1 MYKPPILVLC
11 NARSG
16 STLLR
21 YLLDTHPDIAAPPE
35 TPLGSLCGSLVQFA
49 KSLPAHGD
57 GSAVSSVAAGRELI
71 DAELRRHAEERGKK
85 VWLDKSVATVD
96 DLDAVQEVFPDAR
109 YICLYRHAMDSIA
122 SGLEASRWGFARYG
136 FRKYVQQRPHNT
148 VAALAQYW
156 IERTSKTV
164 AFERSAASPAHRVR
178 YEDLVARPE
187 ETLTAILK
195 FLDLPAGPDLV
206 AGLVAEALRTS
217 HDPGPGDYKIDFSS
231 AVVSDSVGTGRAI
244 PAGLLEPAQVKSM
257 NKLLAHLG
265 YETVESDWNT
275 RGGPTGRTRAEHD
288 RLRRQVADAMS
299 ALRPRLAE
307 AGDGAAAG
315 PALTF
320 EISYGDGGLEH
331 WSADPATYEVV
342 LRESVPTRPPTYRL
356 HAEVFTRLTAGAL
369 SFESATYAG
378 LVDRTRPEENQE
390 SDRLARRLFGAGSG
404 G

>member
-1 MYKPPILVLC
+1 MNTPPILVLC

-35 TPLGSLCGSLVQFA
+35 TPLGALCASLLQFA
-49 KSLPAHGD
+49 KSLPAREED
-57 GSAVSSVAAGRELI
+57 PAVTLLAGGRELI
-71 DAELRRHAEERGKK
+71 DAELRRHAESRGKK

-96 DLDAVQEVFPDAR
+96 DLDAVQQVFPDAR

-164 AFERSAASPAHRVR
+164 AFERTAAATHRVR
-178 YEDLVARPE
+178 YEDLCARPE
-187 ETLTAILK
+187 ETLKGILE
-195 FLDLPAGPDLV
+195 FLELPADPDVIAAMV
-206 AGLVAEALRTS
+206 AGALRTD

-231 AVVSDSVGTGRAI
+231 GVVSDSVGTGRAI
-244 PAGLLEPAQVKSM
+244 PAGLLEPAQLKSM
-257 NKLLAHLG
+257 NRLLTHLA

-275 RGGPTGRTRAEHD
+275 RGGPTGRTDADHD

-307 AGDGAAAG
+307 AHAG

-331 WSADPATYEVV
+331 WSADPATADVV
-342 LRESVPTRPPTYRL
+342 LRDSVPVRPPTYRL
-356 HAEVFTRLTAGAL
+356 HADVFTRLTAGAL
-369 SFESATYAG
+369 TFESATYAG
-378 LVDRTRPEENQE
+378 LVHRTRPDENQE
-390 SDRLARRLFGAGSG
+390 SDRLARRLFAAGTG
-404 G
+404 GS